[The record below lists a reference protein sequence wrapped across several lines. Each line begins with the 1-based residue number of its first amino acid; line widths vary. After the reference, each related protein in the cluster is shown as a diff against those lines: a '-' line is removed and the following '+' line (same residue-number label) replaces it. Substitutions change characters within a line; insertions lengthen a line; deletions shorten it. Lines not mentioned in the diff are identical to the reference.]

1 MTHLYTFAL
10 YMPSPFEYLKELVEF
25 AKLNK
30 LTHVKCG
37 DVEFTLAVE
46 SLGEAVVSPP
56 SVKDLDTMPSDDDLI
71 MWSAGGLLPSD
82 ARRIAQEERFVNE

>member
-1 MTHLYTFAL
+1 MTHLSTFTL

-37 DVEFTLAVE
+37 DIEFQLAVE
-46 SLGEAVVSPP
+46 SLSEAVVSPP
-56 SVKDLDTMPSDDDLI
+56 SVKDLDAIPSDDDL
-71 MWSAGGLLPSD
+71 MLWSAGGLLPSES
-82 ARRIAQEERFVNE
+82 RRIAQEEGFVNE